1 MSKTRLTDAPI
12 SISQAKAWCLRR
24 RITKWAA
31 MHMEGVRF
39 WSLRVTAALR
49 KSAIRLPSKRLW
61 VYLVRAKHL
70 RSSGT
75 LLCCRSSERRAA
87 AAKAWARLAVK
98 ALCTAGKAHPV
109 RVGLRSVAR
118 LRGFAGS
125 LPQFVFRFC
134 RRRVSD
140 GLELGCFP
148 KITLKRG
155 KIIA

>member
-12 SISQAKAWCLRR
+12 SISQTKAWCLRR

-31 MHMEGVRF
+31 MHTEGVRF

-49 KSAIRLPSKRLW
+49 KPAIRLPSKRPW
-61 VYLVRAKHL
+61 VSLVRAKYL

-75 LLCCRSSERRAA
+75 LSCCRSSERRAA
-87 AAKAWARLAVK
+87 AAKAWARLAAK
-98 ALCTAGKAHPV
+98 ALCITGKAHPV

-118 LRGFAGS
+118 LLRQPSRNLG
-125 LPQFVFRFC
+125 FRFC

-140 GLELGCFP
+140 GLELGCSP
-148 KITLKRG
+148 KIMLKRG